1 MSARSIGKFLPSL
14 KLRLGTKAVVC
25 AIFLIAVNTALVV
38 GAAYWSLT
46 SEFGDR
52 ALREI
57 EVNLRTL
64 ALTFS
69 ETVPDAKI
77 TLKDGVVAKAEIPR
91 MPEFK
96 DHAIVDRAVGY
107 AGGNATL
114 FVYDDASNQFV
125 RRSTNLK
132 KENGDRAVGTQL
144 APDHPGQAL
153 LRRGE
158 AYKGPAIL
166 FSKSYMT
173 AYYPVSNS
181 AGKVIGVL
189 YVGIPM
195 AQFEAM
201 LAEAIRNMA
210 IAAAVAGL
218 LVMMLT
224 MLIVR
229 RVTKPLTSVTASLT
243 AIAEGKSD
251 VEIDCH
257 ERMDEIGEIART
269 VAVFR
274 DNSLERRKL
283 RQEQTAAAAAAIE
296 QRKAELRSFVD
307 EFQTS
312 VGGILD
318 KVLNSSG
325 EFERVAKQLT
335 ETARTTA
342 GLSGQSASASETAS
356 EHVRSAATASDELSS
371 SIGEIT
377 RRVQE
382 SNEIAADAV
391 KQASATDQR
400 INELSEAGARIG
412 DVVKLITSIAEQTN
426 LLALNATIEA
436 ARAGDAGRGFAVV
449 AQEVK
454 ALAAQTAGATQ
465 EISSK
470 IEAMQNTTSRSV
482 KAIEEISTTIRELDR
497 FSALIAS
504 AVEQQAGAARQISCD
519 VNAAASG
526 ASQVSST
533 VSEIE
538 NIARETS
545 IEVMQI
551 GSAAAEVANQTQTV
565 RERVGAF
572 AKEIHAAQA

>member
-1 MSARSIGKFLPSL
+1 MSTRSIGKFLPAL
-14 KLRLGTKAVVC
+14 KLLLGTKAVIS
-25 AIFLIAVNTALVV
+25 AILLIAVNTALVV

-52 ALREI
+52 ALRDI

-64 ALTFS
+64 ALSFA
-69 ETVPDAKI
+69 ETYPDAKI
-77 TLKDGVVAKAEIPR
+77 TLKDGMVAKAVVPA
-91 MPEFK
+91 MPDFK
-96 DHAIVDRAVGY
+96 DHAIVDRSVGY
-107 AGGNATL
+107 VGGNATL
-114 FVYDDASNQFV
+114 FVYDETSNQFV

-132 KENGDRAVGTQL
+132 KQDGDRAVGTQL
-144 APDHPGQAL
+144 AADHPGQPI

-158 AYKGPAIL
+158 AYKGQATL
-166 FSKSYMT
+166 FGKSFMT
-173 AYYPVSNS
+173 AYYPIANP

-189 YVGIPM
+189 FVGIPM

-201 LAEAIRNMA
+201 LTEAIRDMVIAAA
-210 IAAAVAGL
+210 IAAL

-243 AIAEGKSD
+243 AIAEGNSD

-269 VAVFR
+269 VAVFKN
-274 DNSLERRKL
+274 NSLERRRL
-283 RQEQTAAAAAAIE
+283 RDEQTAAASAAVE
-296 QRKAELRSFVD
+296 QRKAELRGFVD

-342 GLSGQSASASETAS
+342 GLSGQSAGASETAS
-356 EHVRSAATASDELSS
+356 EHVRTAAVASDELSN
-371 SIGEIT
+371 SIAEIT

-382 SNEIAADAV
+382 SNGIAADAV
-391 KQASATDQR
+391 KQATATDQR
-400 INELSEAGARIG
+400 IAELSEAGARIG

-454 ALAAQTAGATQ
+454 SLAGQTAKATE
-465 EISSK
+465 EISSQ
-470 IEAMQNTTSRSV
+470 ISNMQLATEESV
-482 KAIEEISTTIRELDR
+482 SAIKAIGQTIERISDIATSI
-497 FSALIAS
+497 SA
-504 AVEQQAGAARQISCD
+504 AVEQQRGATANIAQSVR
-519 VNAAASG
+519 AAASG
-526 ASQVSST
+526 TADVA
-533 VSEIE
+533 V
-538 NIARETS
+538 NIRNAAQGADETGETS
-545 IEVMQI
+545 NRMFA
-551 GSAAAEVANQTQTV
+551 SAQALSGESLHLKAEVEKFLDRV
-565 RERVGAF
+565 R
-572 AKEIHAAQA
+572 AA